1 MMQEHLVRAFECFL
15 PYMYAVCVYS
25 RVNSEIPTTFDD
37 KKNVPK
43 TSKVRE
49 LANHGLTNNY
59 VFRVVSDCGSSA
71 FKSRYVMTQNQ
82 TIQSRS

>member
-25 RVNSEIPTTFDD
+25 RFHSIPATFDD
-37 KKNVPK
+37 RKKYVPK

-49 LANHGLTNNY
+49 LANLGLITTFSEI
-59 VFRVVSDCGSSA
+59 VGLLSSLD
-71 FKSRYVMTQNQ
+71 MP
-82 TIQSRS
+82 